1 MKIGLALGSGGAKGY
16 AHIAYLRVIDEL
28 GLRVSHISGASMGAL
43 IGALYAGGMSAA
55 EMLDLLESFSALEI
69 TRLFDISRLKRSGLI
84 RGQKVEKFL
93 SHMLPVMRFDQL
105 RIPLEIVATDFTHK
119 KQVVFNEGPL
129 LPAIRASISIPGV
142 FQVYHHQ
149 NSLLIDGGV
158 VNPVPFDL
166 LARDCDYIIC
176 IDVSGEREAD
186 EDNPPG
192 VIDVL
197 LGTFQIMQRIII
209 EQREPQ
215 RYVKMYCKPMIR
227 GIRALELHR
236 FKEVLEMVAG
246 DAARFKQDL
255 LEQGLVAAD
264 PLLLD

>member
-16 AHIAYLRVIDEL
+16 AHIAYLKVIDEV

-55 EMLDLLESFSALEI
+55 EMLKLLESFSVLEI
-69 TRLFDISRLKRSGLI
+69 TRLFELSRLKRSGLI

-93 SHMLPVMRFDQL
+93 SRLLPVARFDQL
-105 RIPLEIVATDFTHK
+105 QIPLEIVATDFTHK
-119 KQVVFNEGPL
+119 RQVVFNEGPL

-142 FQVYHHQ
+142 FQAYRHQ

-166 LARDCDYIIC
+166 LAKHCDYIIC
-176 IDVSGEREAD
+176 IDVSGEREVD
-186 EDNPPG
+186 EENPPG
-192 VIDVL
+192 AIDVL

-215 RYVKMYCKPMIR
+215 RHVKIYCKPRIR

-236 FKEVLEMVAG
+236 FREVLEMVAE
-246 DAARFKQDL
+246 DAEKFKQQL
-255 LEQGLVAAD
+255 QQQGLIAAGRC
-264 PLLLD
+264 